1 MVSPLPSTKYSGNF
15 LVKSFLDGQTMFYM
29 KTDDQV
35 MQGGKLMVTRRSS
48 QVSFPVIDLDLSYS
62 YNIIRKVSTT
72 KRRLN
77 LKNTFC
83 TLCLWGW
90 GFHVKPVFFFK
101 NFLVVTCSLMS

>member
-48 QVSFPVIDLDLSYS
+48 QVSFPVIDIDLSYS
-62 YNIIRKVSTT
+62 YNII
-72 KRRLN
+72 
-77 LKNTFC
+77 
-83 TLCLWGW
+83 
-90 GFHVKPVFFFK
+90 
-101 NFLVVTCSLMS
+101 